1 MVAVLAYHARLP
13 LESGYL
19 GVDIFF
25 AISGFVVF
33 GMLWEEFAETGA
45 LDLKR
50 FFLRRF
56 LRLAPALAVVVS
68 VTVLALLLFSMP
80 GLPLFDQAAQTGLGA
95 LTLSANLVISQIS
108 GGYFGEAPENNPL
121 LHTWS
126 LSVEEQFYLGGALA
140 LFLFLRLT
148 GSTSSQKQKALLIGA
163 VALATMMSF
172 FSQFVPSWFDFSVGL
187 GFYSPATRAWEFL
200 AGAGA
205 YLISRNWNR
214 ERTRWLPVVG
224 LLGITAALFGAV
236 ENPYLAR
243 LLVTSGTVAVL
254 IPTNRLSLV
263 TNFLESK
270 IAVAIGNISYPLYL
284 WHWPVLFL
292 ANLLFPG
299 SAAFVVLGVVISLT
313 LAYLSHRYLEIPLKR
328 PVSNSRT
335 TLIRFMGFGLA
346 PLLIV
351 GSLSALS
358 PLQESIGQKMG
369 VWEVAH
375 PGATG
380 HEDFHLAYEEAFSPC
395 ERDEILQQAPVWR
408 SHIRCYQ
415 SSLSTPP
422 TVALVGDSHAET
434 LFYGLASVSPDNFV
448 YFIQNALPVPSS
460 GPQFAKILQ
469 YVENSEEI
477 ETVII
482 SAWWAGRGIPE
493 EELGAELSRLVEAGK
508 RVFITDDNPSFSTR
522 AEVCKFEVVLSSRDS
537 ENDCVS
543 PRNSADGV
551 SEARAI
557 QALAD
562 SIPGVAIIR
571 TYEEF
576 CEQDVCSMLS
586 DSGDLLYRDKNHLN
600 LEGSLLISGVI
611 FEAIGH
617 HN

>member
-1 MVAVLAYHARLP
+1 M
-13 LESGYL
+13 
-19 GVDIFF
+19 
-25 AISGFVVF
+25 F

-56 LRLAPALAVVVS
+56 LRLAPALGVVVS
-68 VTVLALLLFSMP
+68 MTVLALLLLSMP
-80 GLPLFDQAAQTGLGA
+80 GLPLFGQAAQTGLGA
-95 LTLSANLVISQIS
+95 LTVSANFVISQIS

-148 GSTSSQKQKALLIGA
+148 GTTSSQKQKGLLIGA
-163 VALATMMSF
+163 VGLATMVSF
-172 FSQFVPSWFDFSVGL
+172 FSQFVASWFDFSVGL

-214 ERTRWLPVVG
+214 GTTRWIPVVG
-224 LLGITAALFGAV
+224 LLGISAALFGAV
-236 ENPYLAR
+236 EDPYLER
-243 LLVTSGTVAVL
+243 LLVIIGTVAVL
-254 IPTNRLSLV
+254 IPTHHPSIFKSL
-263 TNFLESK
+263 LEGK
-270 IAVAIGNISYPLYL
+270 IAVAIGNISYSLYL

-299 SAAFVVLGVVISLT
+299 SAAFVGLGVVISLA
-313 LAYLSHRYLEIPLKR
+313 LAYLSYRYLEIPLKR

-335 TLIRFMGFGLA
+335 MVIRFMGFGLT

-351 GSLSALS
+351 GLLSALS

-380 HEDFHLAYEEAFSPC
+380 HEDFHLAYEETFSPC
-395 ERDEILQQAPVWR
+395 EPDEILQQAPIWR
-408 SHIRCYQ
+408 TRIRCYQ

-422 TVALVGDSHAET
+422 TVALIGDSHAET

-460 GPQFAKILQ
+460 GPQFSKILQ

-482 SAWWAGRGIPE
+482 SAWWAGRGIPGD
-493 EELGAELSRLVEAGK
+493 ELVAELSRLVEGGK

-522 AEVCKFEVVLSSRDS
+522 AEVCKFEFVLSSRDS

-543 PRNSADGV
+543 LRSAAEGV
-551 SEARAI
+551 SETRAI

-562 SIPGVAIIR
+562 SIPGVVLIQ

-576 CEQDVCSMLS
+576 CDQDVCSMLS

-600 LEGSLLISGVI
+600 LEGSLLISRVI
-611 FEAIGH
+611 FESIGR